1 MAGYLNIKIAGF
13 SSLQDLGRK
22 EYMSY
27 GISSNGALDTYSYL
41 LGNELVGNTAPE
53 PSIEITAFDFMM
65 NSTVDVPVCITG
77 APAELR
83 IDNEAIAAEQRV
95 ILPAGKMLSVKKIHE
110 GLRVYIA
117 VGGGIDA
124 PVQLG
129 SCSFDAVGHLGQ
141 RLRNGHQL
149 LLKQPSIHYR
159 QVCGSPWTLDV
170 CDGCDVDIFR
180 DELEQFYATTYTVSV
195 DSNNVG
201 IRLDGPPITNH
212 NPKEVVSRGVAV
224 GSIQIVPA
232 GQPIILF
239 KGRGGTAGYPIIGV
253 VSTADLD
260 LVAQLRPGDE
270 LHFHRIRLEE
280 AVQKYRT
287 KYSSLKLSS
296 FIK

>member
-1 MAGYLNIKIAGF
+1 MAGYLNIKFAGF

-22 EYMSY
+22 AYMAY

-41 LGNELVGNTAPE
+41 LGNELVGNHAPE
-53 PSIEITAFDFMM
+53 ASIEITAFDFMM
-65 NSTVDVPVCITG
+65 SSTADVPVCITG
-77 APAELR
+77 APAELT
-83 IDNEAIAAEQRV
+83 IDGEPVSAEQRV
-95 ILPAGKMLSVKKIHE
+95 ILPAGKMLAVKKIHA

-124 PVQLG
+124 EVRLG
-129 SCSFDAVGHLGQ
+129 SCSFDSVGRLGE

-149 LLKQPSIHYR
+149 ALKQPSLHYR
-159 QVCGSPWTLDV
+159 QACGSPWTLDV
-170 CDGCDVDIFR
+170 CDGCDVEIFR
-180 DELEQFYATTYTVSV
+180 DYLEKFYAATYTVSV

-201 IRLDGPPITNH
+201 VRLEGDPITGH
-212 NPKEVVSRGVAV
+212 QPTEVVSRGVAV

-270 LHFHRIRLEE
+270 LHFHRISIEE
-280 AVQKYRT
+280 AVQKYRA
-287 KYSSLKLSS
+287 KYGSLKLSS